1 MVVVRTVKQVSF
13 NLIVKG
19 LALSQDVLSVKD
31 KKIVEHVRIV
41 PSTQIARHMGQSV
54 KLKHACIHR
63 RCYQMV
69 LVRIV
74 KLVSFNL

>member
-1 MVVVRTVKQVSF
+1 MVVVRIVKQVSF

-54 KLKHACIHR
+54 KLKYACIHR
-63 RCYQMV
+63 RC
-69 LVRIV
+69 
-74 KLVSFNL
+74 